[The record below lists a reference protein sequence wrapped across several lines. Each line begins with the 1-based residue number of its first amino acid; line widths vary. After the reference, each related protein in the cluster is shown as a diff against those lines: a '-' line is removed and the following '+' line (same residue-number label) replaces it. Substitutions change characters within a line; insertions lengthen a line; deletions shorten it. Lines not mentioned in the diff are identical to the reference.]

1 MNIIGRKQAQ
11 AFKSQLLSGSQNG
24 PCSTPPRWTVLY
36 MDSMDLR
43 NNGLIAWWS
52 AECALTTSINMET
65 PNSKRNLPSIVKM
78 YVCSIIKKKSHCSV
92 VSCRFSLQQIQW
104 NWLVFLAGW
113 NLVLTSNCFTSHQS
127 VYPYLDILIPRA
139 RINSFAASSPP
150 VGLNKYN

>member
-78 YVCSIIKKKSHCSV
+78 YVCSIIKKNHTVPWFPVDFPFNKSNEIDLFFWRVEISFLLQIASPV
-92 VSCRFSLQQIQW
+92 TSRFTHILMFWSQGRESTVLLLHPHQ
-104 NWLVFLAGW
+104 LV
-113 NLVLTSNCFTSHQS
+113 
-127 VYPYLDILIPRA
+127 
-139 RINSFAASSPP
+139 
-150 VGLNKYN
+150 